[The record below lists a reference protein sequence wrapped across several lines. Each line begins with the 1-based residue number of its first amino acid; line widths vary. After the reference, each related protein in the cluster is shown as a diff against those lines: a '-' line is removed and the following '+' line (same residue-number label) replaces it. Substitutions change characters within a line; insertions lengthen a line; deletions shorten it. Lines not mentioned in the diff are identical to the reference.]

1 MRERDQEL
9 RSGGVG
15 RVLLVRY
22 GRMGE
27 NLFWTSLPDALRAA
41 NPDIQVLVLT
51 NQPSLWDSHPE
62 VEEVLPFPAGI
73 TKKSGPDKMSS
84 LLELLQQ
91 KKLDA
96 IVVGKEPPG
105 IHEMLTQVG
114 VPQLL
119 DPERLA
125 LAGAAPSIPST
136 HNKGSLD
143 LYHRAEA
150 SVLQAW
156 PLGLG
161 APPWPMVFPVSD
173 KARQEARNLLPAAC
187 QKLVVLNIG
196 TNQTVRS
203 WPFGKQDRTWPVRN
217 FMECAKA
224 LMDVEELYFY
234 VSAHSPRER
243 RRAKRLVKALPVGKT
258 IFPDKVPE
266 VEVLAGVLQKA
277 DCLVTC
283 DTGILHLASIQKTPV
298 VAIFGPRAR
307 PEITGPYLLGE
318 RSRVFVSGNRENR
331 TPASKVSGKQV
342 ASAVR
347 ELLSKDGVEGISRED
362 KSEF

>member
-1 MRERDQEL
+1 MRERGQEL
-9 RSGGVG
+9 RSGGAG

-27 NLFWTSLPDALRAA
+27 NLFWTSLPDALRAE
-41 NPDIQVLVLT
+41 NPDRQVLVLT
-51 NQPSLWDSHPE
+51 NQPSLWDSHPG
-62 VEEVLPFPAGI
+62 VEEVLSFPAGI

-84 LLELLQQ
+84 LLGLLRQ

-119 DPERLA
+119 DPERLS
-125 LAGAAPSIPST
+125 LAGQAPSIPST

-161 APPWPMVFPVSD
+161 DPPWPMVFAVSNKSRQ
-173 KARQEARNLLPAAC
+173 KARDLLPSPC
-187 QKLVVLNIG
+187 RKLVILNIG

-203 WPFGKQDRTWPVRN
+203 WPFGRQDRTWPVRN
-217 FMECAKA
+217 FMDCAQA
-224 LMDVEELYFY
+224 LMDVEGIYFY
-234 VSAHSPRER
+234 LSAHSPRER
-243 RRAKRLVKALPVGKT
+243 RRAKRLVKALPPGKT
-258 IFPDKVPE
+258 VFPEKVPE
-266 VEVLAGVLQKA
+266 VDVLAGLLQESA
-277 DCLVTC
+277 CLVTC
-283 DTGILHLASIQKTPV
+283 DTGILHLASSQKTPV

-318 RSRVFVSGNRENR
+318 RSRVFVSGNRDNR

-362 KSEF
+362 EPEF